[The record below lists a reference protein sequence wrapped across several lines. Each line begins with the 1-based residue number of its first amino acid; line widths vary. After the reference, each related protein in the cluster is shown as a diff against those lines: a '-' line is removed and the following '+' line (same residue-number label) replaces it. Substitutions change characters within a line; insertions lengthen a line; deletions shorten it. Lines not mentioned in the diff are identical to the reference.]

1 MAVIING
8 RDLTIEQV
16 ISVCRHHEKVELAP
30 EAVEAVKKARAYVEK
45 KVAEKAVVYGLTT
58 GFGKFANVAIDTEQT
73 AVLQRN
79 LIISHTCSM
88 GKPYEQKYVRAAM
101 LLRANSLARGKFRH
115 SVGNPADLARY
126 AECGHPSDCTGE
138 GLSRRLRRSGAAF
151 MHCVGTDRL
160 RQGRV

>member
-101 LLRANSLARGKFRH
+101 LLRKFRH
-115 SVGNPADLARY
+115 SAGNSADLARY

-138 GLSRRLRRSGAAF
+138 GLSRCLRRSGAAF

>member
-88 GKPYEQKYVRAAM
+88 GKPYERQSSDAFESEFSGER
-101 LLRANSLARGKFRH
+101 KFRH
-115 SVGNPADLARY
+115 SAGNPADLARY
-126 AECGHPSDCTGE
+126 AERGYPSDCTGE
-138 GLSRRLRRSGAAF
+138 GLSRRLRRFGAAF
-151 MHCVGTDRL
+151 MHCARFNRL

>member
-58 GFGKFANVAIDTEQT
+58 GFGKIAQDFARFT
-73 AVLQRN
+73 R
-79 LIISHTCSM
+79 
-88 GKPYEQKYVRAAM
+88 RA
-101 LLRANSLARGKFRH
+101 R
-115 SVGNPADLARY
+115 
-126 AECGHPSDCTGE
+126 ECGG
-138 GLSRRLRRSGAAF
+138 RILRY
-151 MHCVGTDRL
+151 VTDKRTSSNTVK
-160 RQGRV
+160 RAKDKHMGN